1 MQLSP
6 HEPLSQILKCEPS
19 ILTSGG
25 AVAAVATARAF
36 HALGFPEQ
44 TFKTLQAGLVVHP
57 EEPLLW
63 RELLTYFIVEEL
75 YFSAQAIKQQLELMG
90 LGRLI
95 TAEEHH
101 LLAPFSRA
109 PSVSLYITCFNSVNS
124 VGAVLS
130 AALTQSLGASQ
141 IIAIDDG
148 STDQTSAVI
157 SQFPRVQLQRHAQ
170 PQGIAVARKTA
181 LSAISGDVTA
191 YLDATT
197 VASKF
202 WLERLLVA
210 MIRHPIVGA
219 FGPTIERHT
228 EALPNAW
235 RSRIMPRQRP
245 ERDDVS
251 DTIPLGSNALF
262 MTEALRR
269 AAVQQNHH
277 LDLLDEREIGKR
289 LRDSGFQIRY
299 VAKAVCEH
307 MRNDSMQSALS
318 HRFADCFPVI
328 RAAGAYS
335 SEEMLVVRWQTLL
348 RDSLREMEQLNASG
362 SFQLLFPTFLGIFW
376 TTVRDLREL
385 LYERDTP
392 ERRVWC
398 SDVLA
403 ELRMVINDRVG
414 TYHDLFDA
422 IMLHLQPVL
431 ETLPDELLSSGWYR
445 DPTIPLTTMY
455 TSKFRLVLDFPRHVL
470 EALENGARKSL
481 ESGEQLCGAP
491 HRVAVLD
498 LAYLLRWRNKN
509 PLTTA
514 VPIDSELTKELARC
528 RIDVAVFDSSK
539 YFISEAQLALAL
551 REYAPVEIIF
561 NATGVQDSNVLFALL
576 LLGEWWD
583 DLPAITVCN
592 APAGLQLEKNIVIS
606 RETPAE
612 TLRAMMVCQ

>member
-25 AVAAVATARAF
+25 AVSAITTARAF

-44 TFKTLQAGLVVHP
+44 AFKTLQAGLIVHP
-57 EEPLLW
+57 DEPLLW
-63 RELLTYFIVEEL
+63 RELLAYFIAEEL
-75 YFSAQAIKQQLELMG
+75 YFSAQAIMQQLELMG
-90 LGRLI
+90 HQNIISGDER
-95 TAEEHH
+95 H
-101 LLAPFSRA
+101 LLASFSHI
-109 PSVSLYITCFNSVNS
+109 PSVSLYITCSNAASS

-130 AALTQSLGASQ
+130 AALTQSCGASQ

-148 STDQTSAVI
+148 STDHTSAVI
-157 SQFPRVQLQRHAQ
+157 SQFPRVILQRHER
-170 PQGIAVARKTA
+170 PQGIAIARKTA
-181 LSAISGDVTA
+181 LEAVSGDVTA
-191 YLDATT
+191 YLDASTI
-197 VASKF
+197 ASKF
-202 WLERLLVA
+202 WLERLLIA
-210 MIRHPIVGA
+210 MVRHPVVGA

-251 DTIPLGSNALF
+251 DTIPLGSNAMF

-269 AAVQQNHH
+269 AALTESPH

-289 LRDSGFQIRY
+289 LRASGFQIRY
-299 VAKAVCEH
+299 VARAVCEH

-348 RDSLREMEQLNASG
+348 RDSLREMEQLNASS
-362 SFQLLFPTFLGIFW
+362 SFALLFPTFLGIFW

-398 SDVLA
+398 ADVLA
-403 ELRMVINDRVG
+403 ELRTVINDRVG
-414 TYHDLFDA
+414 TYTDLFDA

-431 ETLPDELLSSGWYR
+431 ETLPEDLLAQGWYR
-445 DPTIPLTTMY
+445 DPSIPLTTMY

-481 ESGEQLCGAP
+481 ESGERLCGAA

-498 LAYLLRWRNKN
+498 IAYLLRWRNKN
-509 PLTTA
+509 PSTQA
-514 VPIDSELTKELARC
+514 VPLDPELTKELARS

-551 REYAPVEIIF
+551 REYAPVEILF
-561 NATGVQDSNVLFALL
+561 NASGVQDSNVLFALL
-576 LLGEWWD
+576 LLGEWWE

-592 APAGLQLEKNIVIS
+592 APAGLQLEKNIVVS

-612 TLRAMMVCQ
+612 TLRAMILCQ